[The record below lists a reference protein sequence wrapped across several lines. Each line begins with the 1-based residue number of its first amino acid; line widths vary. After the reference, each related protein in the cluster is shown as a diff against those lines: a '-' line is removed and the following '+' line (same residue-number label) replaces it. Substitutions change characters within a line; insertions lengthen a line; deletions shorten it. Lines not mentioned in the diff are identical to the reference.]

1 MHFHK
6 VKNEQEVIAL
16 LGKMLKEKSDEAI
29 ENNGV
34 FRIGVSGGSVVNY
47 LATALTQ
54 IDVNFEKFKFFFCD
68 ERFVSEGNKESN
80 SGSYKTAL
88 LTKTPLKEEQFVCID
103 IYGTLKE
110 CAQDYEEKILKEFDL
125 KSGDIPQFD
134 LLILGIGPDGHTCS
148 LFPQHPLLKEKDH
161 LVAPIDNSPKQPAKR
176 VTMTFPLIN
185 NAKMCMFVMCGE
197 GKADIV
203 KRIFKDKE
211 NLPAGMVKPL
221 NNELHCLLDEAA
233 GKYI

>member
-1 MHFHK
+1 MHLHK
-6 VKNEQEVIAL
+6 VQSEKEVIAL
-16 LGKMLKEKSDEAI
+16 LGSMLAEKSQEAI

-34 FRIGVSGGSVVNY
+34 FRLGVSGGSVVNY
-47 LATALTQ
+47 LATALAETKMNL
-54 IDVNFEKFKFFFCD
+54 DKFKFFFCD
-68 ERFVSEGNKESN
+68 ERFVPETDKDST
-80 SGSYKTAL
+80 SGVYKTTL
-88 LTKTPLKEEQFVCID
+88 LPKTALKEEQFIGID
-103 IYGTLKE
+103 TNLTLKE
-110 CAQDYEEKILKEFDL
+110 CAQDYEEKILKEFDM

-134 LLILGIGPDGHTCS
+134 LLILGMGPDGHTCS

-161 LVAPIDNSPKQPAKR
+161 LIAAIDNSPKLPPKR

-211 NLPAGMVKPL
+211 NLPAGMVKPH
-221 NNELHCLLDEAA
+221 NNQVHLLLDEAA
-233 GKYI
+233 GKFI